1 MLNDKFLERWTNILV
16 PKEFGPDKHLD
27 NGLPLLGIYIVPSD
41 KMEDIKD
48 YWYSGLPKDSKI
60 YGLLVDIGSILELAG
75 RKESNLGGKFVIR
88 LNESQSEAAGIF
100 SLLHEVGHLSGILT
114 SNVAHEEDP
123 DEFADSYALKKVLE
137 LIQEPVLRAKVFFE
151 AFSNE
156 YLRA

>member
-1 MLNDKFLERWTNILV
+1 MLSDKFLEKWTSILV
-16 PKEFGPDKHLD
+16 PKEFGPDKHVE
-27 NGLPLLGIYIVPSD
+27 NGLPLLGIYIVPSN

-48 YWYSGLPKDSKI
+48 YWYSDLPEDSKI
-60 YGLLVDIGSILELAG
+60 YGLLVDIGAILTLAG
-75 RKESNLGGKFVIR
+75 QKENKLGGKYVIR

-114 SNVAHEEDP
+114 SDVAHEKDP
-123 DEFADSYALKKVLE
+123 DEFADSYALRKVLE

-151 AFSNE
+151 AFSND